1 MTRQRASCCPPAQET
16 PGIAEKCVVLPDDHA
31 RLRISM
37 RGSVINAALG
47 LGSAGGALSAGLGQ
61 AVYQCRGCVLRI
73 SVILCGDS
81 DGVAQISQ

>member
-1 MTRQRASCCPPAQET
+1 
-16 PGIAEKCVVLPDDHA
+16 
-31 RLRISM
+31 M

-47 LGSAGGALSAGLGQ
+47 LGSAGGAQSAGVGQ
-61 AVYQCRGCVLRI
+61 DVYQCRGCVLRI